1 MMRYNKG
8 EVANRGEQEGGS
20 NMAVPEVQFK
30 ELVKRVEH
38 LERGLDRLEIV
49 LGRKVAPE
57 AQVSLE
63 GLSEKERGLAA
74 LRRSGL
80 LVDPS
85 PYTRAL
91 AEAWHKRPREERE
104 RIQAELR
111 ALRLD
116 PLLSEIIVQNRR

>member
-1 MMRYNKG
+1 
-8 EVANRGEQEGGS
+8 
-20 NMAVPEVQFK
+20 MAVQEVQFK

-38 LERGLDRLEIV
+38 LERGLHRLEAV
-49 LGRKVAPE
+49 LERQGAPE
-57 AQVSLE
+57 PEVSLE
-63 GLSEKERGLAA
+63 ELSERERGLAA

-85 PYTRAL
+85 PYTHAL
-91 AEAWHKRPREERE
+91 AEEWRKRPKEERE

-116 PLLSEIIVQNRR
+116 PPLSEIIIQNRR